1 MDQVTVPVRK
11 YQASTMN
18 DQYCANLDFS
28 EELKQIV
35 SSGHAKHLAAF
46 MHLLPPEDTPYTISH
61 LDVAGRTHMFSML
74 ASVNADLAA
83 DLMKHFVDEQ
93 AADMIDQLDPG
104 EAAAIVDEMDSD
116 EQTDV
121 LAELDIADAEAIL
134 DRMDPAEAA
143 DARNRLRYEDQSAG
157 GLMITELLAYQLD
170 QDVDNVIHDL
180 RAHVEEYGDCEVRYL
195 YVIDGSRQLNG
206 VVTMRSLVMAQP
218 GQMLTHLMVISPR
231 TVSDQ
236 TSLEDLEDLFDRVD
250 YSAVPVVDGAGRLL
264 GVVQRAAV
272 QEALSE
278 SASENLLK
286 VSGIVAGEEFRGM
299 PLQSRVVRRLTFL
312 MPIMLLL
319 LASAT
324 IIALFQTTVEK
335 LPILA
340 AFLPV
345 VAGLCGSGGN
355 QAVGVSLREISLGL
369 IKPSDWPQVV
379 GKELAVALL
388 TGLILGA
395 SLIGIVW
402 LWQGN
407 LPLAL
412 VVGGAVPIVIL
423 VAKCVGGGAPLLL
436 RSLKVDPAMASGPM
450 VTTIV
455 DLFSFFV
462 VLLLATWMLAWMG

>member
-1 MDQVTVPVRK
+1 
-11 YQASTMN
+11 
-18 DQYCANLDFS
+18 
-28 EELKQIV
+28 
-35 SSGHAKHLAAF
+35 
-46 MHLLPPEDTPYTISH
+46 
-61 LDVAGRTHMFSML
+61 
-74 ASVNADLAA
+74 
-83 DLMKHFVDEQ
+83 
-93 AADMIDQLDPG
+93 
-104 EAAAIVDEMDSD
+104 
-116 EQTDV
+116 
-121 LAELDIADAEAIL
+121 
-134 DRMDPAEAA
+134 
-143 DARNRLRYEDQSAG
+143 
-157 GLMITELLAYQLD
+157 
-170 QDVDNVIHDL
+170 
-180 RAHVEEYGDCEVRYL
+180 
-195 YVIDGSRQLNG
+195 
-206 VVTMRSLVMAQP
+206 
-218 GQMLTHLMVISPR
+218 
-231 TVSDQ
+231 
-236 TSLEDLEDLFDRVD
+236 
-250 YSAVPVVDGAGRLL
+250 
-264 GVVQRAAV
+264 VVQRAAV
-272 QEALSE
+272 QEALNE

-355 QAVGVSLREISLGL
+355 QAVCVSLREISLGL

-379 GKELAVALL
+379 GKELAVAMM

-412 VVGGAVPIVIL
+412 VVGGAVPVVIL
-423 VAKCVGGGAPLLL
+423 VAKCVGGGVPLLL
-436 RSLKVDPAMASGPM
+436 RSLKVDPAMASGPV